1 MNSQKAKNWYL
12 LLTMIAVTMLMAP
25 IQTARSA
32 DGSSE
37 SEYETSCSQDTVR
50 QNFDRT
56 YRTVYRDAGD
66 GVEKKVELRYRAGI
80 LTEILVNGKPIPQ
93 SEFSKYDKV
102 IREADADA
110 EKIKKD
116 LKAVSEEIE
125 KAMQELDRV
134 RRDVIIPEIERHRIL
149 AEQDRERLRQEMERV
164 RVETEKVRRD
174 VIIPEMER
182 VRVETERVRREVIIP
197 EIERLRIM
205 TEEDREKFRQEMD
218 RVRDELR
225 INMEELRENL
235 RTGEGFIVFGSN
247 ETITTVSESKRA
259 EMEKKLEELE
269 KSSGKR

>member
-164 RVETEKVRRD
+164 RVETE
-174 VIIPEMER
+174 
-182 VRVETERVRREVIIP
+182 RVRREVIIP

-225 INMEELRENL
+225 INMEELRESL